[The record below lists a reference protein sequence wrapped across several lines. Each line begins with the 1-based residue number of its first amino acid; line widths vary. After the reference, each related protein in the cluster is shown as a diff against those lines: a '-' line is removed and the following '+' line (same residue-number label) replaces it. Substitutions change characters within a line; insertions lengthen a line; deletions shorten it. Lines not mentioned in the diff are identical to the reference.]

1 MDQMRHPLAAVP
13 AGRRRL
19 VFVPLLVL
27 TLGLMLGVMARLDDR
42 LRTPVSPLGIVS
54 FELAGDTASAQRM
67 IDAWDEGA
75 RRYAAFSLGIDYLFM
90 VAYSTT
96 IAFGCLWA
104 AGVLGALSPGLA
116 AAGAPLAWGSW
127 LAALLDAGE
136 NAALARMLLATVRA
150 PWPTVAWWCAT
161 SKFALLVAALLYVLA
176 AALVRLVRRPRP

>member
-1 MDQMRHPLAAVP
+1 MRHPLAAVP

-19 VFVPLLVL
+19 AFVSLLVL
-27 TLGLMLGVMARLDDR
+27 TLFLMLGVMAQVDVP
-42 LRTPVSPLGIVS
+42 LRTAASPAGIVS

-67 IDAWDEGA
+67 IDAWDERA

-104 AGVLGALSPGLA
+104 GGVLGALSPGLA

-136 NAALARMLLATVRA
+136 NAALARMLLGTVRA
-150 PWPTVAWWCAT
+150 PWPAVAWWCAT
-161 SKFALLVAALLYVLA
+161 SKFTLLVAALLYVLA
-176 AALVRLVRRPRP
+176 AALVRLGRRPAP